1 MAIETAIGRWLAC
14 SVHPQA
20 AWRVMALRGRALL
33 VGTYFGAAY
42 LAALM
47 VLIVVAE

>member
-1 MAIETAIGRWLAC
+1 MTIETAIGRWLAC

-20 AWRVMALRGRALL
+20 AWRVMRLRGRALL

-42 LAALM
+42 LAALTM
-47 VLIVVAE
+47 LLFVAS